1 MPAWLCS
8 QLQKAFRG
16 KNIKQIRLL
25 NDCWYFYRASLDSEN
40 RQRRQSTHN

>member
-16 KNIKQIRLL
+16 KNVKQIRLL
-25 NDCWYFYRASLDSEN
+25 NDCWYFYRASLDPERK
-40 RQRRQSTHN
+40 RQHPST